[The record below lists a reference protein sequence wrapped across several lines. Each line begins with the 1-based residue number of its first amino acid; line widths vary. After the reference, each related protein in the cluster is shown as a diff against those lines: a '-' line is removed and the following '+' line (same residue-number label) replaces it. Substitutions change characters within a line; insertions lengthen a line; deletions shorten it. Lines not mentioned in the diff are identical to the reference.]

1 MGNGKRQIAKRN
13 APRVMSN
20 TVMSK
25 TERKVIYPC
34 TVEIQNLNPVNYP
47 SDFTGQEFEYYL

>member
-1 MGNGKRQIAKRN
+1 MNDA
-13 APRVMSN
+13 
-20 TVMSK
+20 VMSK
-25 TERKVIYPC
+25 TEHKVIYPC